1 MLRSLEQ
8 LGWIERRVDP
18 FDRRTRIVTLSY
30 KARSIVWNI
39 LVAIVRPRVA
49 ADVVDAAL
57 NIQPNADVAA
67 ERKNNEWLCRRIV
80 WKLGRRHDS
89 VNLSLTE

>member
-1 MLRSLEQ
+1 MLRSLER

-30 KARSIVWNI
+30 KARSIVWNV
-39 LVAIVRPRVA
+39 LVAIVRPRVV
-49 ADVVDAAL
+49 ADELDAAL
-57 NIQPNADVAA
+57 KIQIDADVAA
-67 ERKNNEWLCRRIV
+67 ERKSAEWLCRRLV

-89 VNLSLTE
+89 LFLSLTE